1 MQFPLSFVFSNASV
15 IAEVLDKLEF
25 PWLFHHYMPML
36 GVLAS
41 AGGLAASKRSS
52 LRIVGLLVA
61 LMWIPLSL
69 MTDPWFTSDIGP
81 ALRAE
86 LDAVQRDRWLHTI
99 LKQALIPIALTLP
112 IFLWRTWQSGMRGQ
126 SGR

>member
-25 PWLFHHYMPML
+25 PWSFHHYVPML
-36 GVLAS
+36 GVLAC

-52 LRIVGLLVA
+52 LRIVGLSLAFV
-61 LMWIPLSL
+61 WIPFSL

-86 LDAVQRDRWLHTI
+86 LSDVQRERWLRTI
-99 LKQALIPIALTLP
+99 LGQSLAPMAVTLP
-112 IFLWRTWQSGMRGQ
+112 VFLWQTWQSRRRG
-126 SGR
+126 

>member
-1 MQFPLSFVFSNASV
+1 MQFALSCVLSNASV

-25 PWLFHHYMPML
+25 PWSFHHYVPML

-41 AGGLAASKRSS
+41 AGGLAASKRLS
-52 LRIVGLLVA
+52 LRIVGMSLA
-61 LMWIPLSL
+61 LMWIPFSL

-86 LDAVQRDRWLHTI
+86 LSDVQRERWLRTI
-99 LKQALIPIALTLP
+99 LEQALVPIAVTLP
-112 IFLWRTWQSGMRGQ
+112 VFLWRTWQSRRRG
-126 SGR
+126 